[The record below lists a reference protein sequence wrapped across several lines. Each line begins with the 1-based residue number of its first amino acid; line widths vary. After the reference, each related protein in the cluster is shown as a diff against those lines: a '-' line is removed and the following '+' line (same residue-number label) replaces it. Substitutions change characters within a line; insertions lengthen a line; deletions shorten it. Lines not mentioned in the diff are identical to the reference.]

1 MAIRLICSSDEFSL
15 KIKKRKR
22 RYLLKYFYRSEE
34 LMAEDNYVN
43 IKQNSSDRDRVF
55 EEFNKL
61 FENFMAKNSTVKDL
75 ECFEILETEKIA
87 LDNRVTTVSQLK
99 GPEKEEFIEK
109 ALDFACNIQYGDLRA
124 QTLSLLVSILE
135 GAKKGRTYRK
145 SPLFFLQYSR

>member
-1 MAIRLICSSDEFSL
+1 
-15 KIKKRKR
+15 
-22 RYLLKYFYRSEE
+22 
-34 LMAEDNYVN
+34 MAEDNYVN

-124 QTLSLLVSILE
+124 QTLSLLVPILE